1 VAEYDVKT
9 AIPQENFK
17 ATHLFGA
24 SPLSNPNSLVVGD
37 PYIEFTKDNKNYN
50 TRNFNHSEIVPKKG
64 LIYGEYAKLAT
75 NYSSQT
81 AWESTSAKSFII
93 PLMEKFTSSNT
104 NRDGKLVGYVRGYIS
119 TNMDNGHNVL
129 NISNIQIAH
138 GGYGKT
144 FAEGQKDAG
153 LKVNIGRNILSQVIQ
168 KLPFI
173 DEVKGYRVSG
183 ARRVAETEAV
193 EKQSWFSKLLKKPI
207 KEINKNALI
216 KPEMISKI
224 KNNLASKGLI
234 DSFFTQAKL
243 STDNVKEWLTKNNRA
258 VAGVAMSGNDPMQS
272 LGVKSMGNALDDP
285 ANFYLKMAEGG
296 FVEGDEFSDMIEF
309 MPSTMMNDGGIVG
322 IDHLTRRL

>member
-1 VAEYDVKT
+1 MAEYDVKT

-24 SPLSNPNSLVVGD
+24 PPLSNPNSLVVGD
-37 PYIEFTKDNKNYN
+37 PYIEFTKDKKNYN
-50 TRNFNHSEIVPKKG
+50 TRNFNHSDLIGSKKT
-64 LIYGEYAKLAT
+64 YKYAGG
-75 NYSSQT
+75 
-81 AWESTSAKSFII
+81 WESTYGKSFII
-93 PLMEKFTSSNT
+93 PLMEKITSPDSN
-104 NRDGKLVGYVRGYIS
+104 GKLVGYVRGYIN

-129 NISNIQIAH
+129 NISNMQIAH

-193 EKQSWFSKLLKKPI
+193 EKQSWFSKLLKKPM

>member
-1 VAEYDVKT
+1 MAEYDLKT

-17 ATHLFGA
+17 ATHLFG
-24 SPLSNPNSLVVGD
+24 SPPLSNPNSLVVGD
-37 PYIEFTKDNKNYN
+37 PYIEFTKDKKNYK
-50 TRNFNHSEIVPKKG
+50 TRNFNHSDLIGSKK
-64 LIYGEYAKLAT
+64 IYKYAGG
-75 NYSSQT
+75 
-81 AWESTSAKSFII
+81 WEPTSGKSFTI
-93 PLMEKFTSSNT
+93 PLMEKFTSSNI
-104 NRDGKLVGYVRGYIS
+104 NSNGKLVGYVSGYIS

-129 NISNIQIAH
+129 NVSNMQISH
-138 GGYGKT
+138 GDYGKT

-173 DEVKGYRVSG
+173 DEIHGHRISG
-183 ARRVAETEAV
+183 ARRIADDTAEKKRTL
-193 EKQSWFSKLLKKPI
+193 FDKLWNRQPKKS
-207 KEINKNALI
+207 NKSALI
-216 KPEMISKI
+216 KPEMITKI

-258 VAGVAMSGNDPMQS
+258 VAGVSMSGNDPMQS
-272 LGVKSMGNALDDP
+272 LGIKSMGNALDDP

-309 MPSTMMNDGGIVG
+309 MPSTMMNGGDIVG

>member
-1 VAEYDVKT
+1 MAEYDLKT
-9 AIPQENFK
+9 SIPEGNFK
-17 ATHLFGA
+17 ATNLFGA
-24 SPLSNPNSLVVGD
+24 PPLSNSNSLVVGD
-37 PYIEFTKDNKNYN
+37 PYIDFTKDNKNYN
-50 TRNFNHSEIVPKKG
+50 TRNFNHSDLIGEKK
-64 LIYGEYAKLAT
+64 IYK
-75 NYSSQT
+75 YSGG
-81 AWESTSAKSFII
+81 WEPTSGKSFTI
-93 PLMEKFTSSNT
+93 PLMEKITSSN
-104 NRDGKLVGYVRGYIS
+104 NNSNGRLVGYVSGYIN

-129 NISNIQIAH
+129 NISNMQISH

-144 FAEGQKDAG
+144 FAEGQKNAG
-153 LKVNIGRNILSQVIQ
+153 LKVNIGRNILSQVVQ

-173 DEVKGYRVSG
+173 DEIKGYRISG
-183 ARRVAETEAV
+183 ARRVAEDEAR
-193 EKQSWFSKLLKKPI
+193 KNQSFINKLLKKPV
-207 KEINKNALI
+207 
-216 KPEMISKI
+216 MISKI

-243 STDNVKEWLTKNNRA
+243 STANVKEWLTKNNRA

-309 MPSTMMNDGGIVG
+309 MPSTTMNDGGIVG